1 MKLKQNEIMDK
12 CVDHDHD
19 RWKLLLFFK
28 QKKNKCFVVKNYENH
43 LRLFSM
49 ITRRQKLFQMLNSLI
64 RD

>member
-28 QKKNKCFVVKNYENH
+28 QKKINVLLLKIMKIICVFFRWLHEDRNYF
-43 LRLFSM
+43 RC
-49 ITRRQKLFQMLNSLI
+49 
-64 RD
+64 

>member
-49 ITRRQKLFQMLNSLI
+49 IIYTKTETISDAKQFN
-64 RD
+64 